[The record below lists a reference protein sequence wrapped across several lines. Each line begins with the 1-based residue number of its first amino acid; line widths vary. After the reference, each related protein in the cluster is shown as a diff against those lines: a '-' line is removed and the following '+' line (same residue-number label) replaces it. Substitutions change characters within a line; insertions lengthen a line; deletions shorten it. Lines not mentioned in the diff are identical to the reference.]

1 MDESHESLMSLS
13 QVRPMIV
20 SPDLPPQLN
29 QCVCGCR
36 SGCGCGC
43 PGDGVN
49 KDDDRVSI
57 AETAVNPVDFDDEDE
72 DFAPDEQT
80 QDNVVSGHD
89 TGVLDAEVH
98 APRALMHPRGVWLW
112 TVLGRFDD
120 VQPGEPRLGWPEMT
134 FPQNLYDDFEDATGL
149 YDQFL
154 DLEDQ
159 SNAVSDRASGHM
171 GSPGPIMEEWV
182 QLAPQLVHNDSTHH
196 VHIFAPL
203 RLSAEFQHARGKVVE
218 HLVVPDVASVPDL
231 VQE

>member
-1 MDESHESLMSLS
+1 
-13 QVRPMIV
+13 MIV

-49 KDDDRVSI
+49 KNNDRMSI
-57 AETAVNPVDFDDEDE
+57 AETVVDPTDSNDEE
-72 DFAPDEQT
+72 EEFASDEQT

-98 APRALMHPRGVWLW
+98 APRALTHPRGVWLW

-120 VQPGEPRLGWPEMT
+120 VQLGQFRLGWPERT
-134 FPQNLYDDFEDATGL
+134 FPRNSYDDLEDATGL
-149 YDQFL
+149 YDQVL
-154 DLEDQ
+154 NIENQ
-159 SNAVSDRASGHM
+159 SNAVSDRGSVHM
-171 GSPGPIMEEWV
+171 GSSGPIMEEWV
-182 QLAPQLVHNDSTHH
+182 QLAPQLVRNDSTPH

-231 VQE
+231 VQEYYPSHPLVMA